1 MVFRGGKRMTIAYIL
16 LGLAFVAVF
25 LLGYN
30 LRAHNE
36 EERKMYIARKRAYKK
51 VMTEKTRRK
60 LNDALDDY
68 EQNYNELY

>member
-1 MVFRGGKRMTIAYIL
+1 MTVAYIL

-68 EQNYNELY
+68 EQKYNELY

>member
-1 MVFRGGKRMTIAYIL
+1 MTLVYIL

-30 LRAHNE
+30 LRAHNK

-51 VMTEKTRRK
+51 VMAEKTRRK

>member
-1 MVFRGGKRMTIAYIL
+1 MTAIYIL

-51 VMTEKTRRK
+51 VMAEKTRRK
-60 LNDALDDY
+60 LNDALDEY

>member
-1 MVFRGGKRMTIAYIL
+1 MTLAYIL

-51 VMTEKTRRK
+51 VMAEKTRRK

-68 EQNYNELY
+68 EQNYNKPF

>member
-1 MVFRGGKRMTIAYIL
+1 MTFVYIL
-16 LGLAFVAVF
+16 LGLAFFAVF

-30 LRAHNE
+30 LCAHN
-36 EERKMYIARKRAYKK
+36 RKYQEMTLARKKAYNK
-51 VMTEKTRRK
+51 VMAEKTRRK

>member
-1 MVFRGGKRMTIAYIL
+1 MTLVYIL

-36 EERKMYIARKRAYKK
+36 EERKMCIARKRAYKK
-51 VMTEKTRRK
+51 VMAEKTRRK

-68 EQNYNELY
+68 EQNYNKLF

>member
-1 MVFRGGKRMTIAYIL
+1 MTFAYIL

-30 LRAHNE
+30 LRAHNRE
-36 EERKMYIARKRAYKK
+36 YRKMTLARKRAYNK
-51 VMTEKTRRK
+51 VMAEKTRRK

>member
-1 MVFRGGKRMTIAYIL
+1 MTVVYIL

-30 LRAHNE
+30 LCAHNE
-36 EERKMYIARKRAYKK
+36 EERKMHIARKRAYKK
-51 VMTEKTRRK
+51 VMAEKTRRK

-68 EQNYNELY
+68 EQNYNKLY

>member
-1 MVFRGGKRMTIAYIL
+1 MTFTYIL
-16 LGLAFVAVF
+16 LVLAFVVVF

-36 EERKMYIARKRAYKK
+36 EERKMHISRKRAYKK
-51 VMTEKTRRK
+51 VMAEKTRRK
-60 LNDALDDY
+60 LNNALDDY

>member
-1 MVFRGGKRMTIAYIL
+1 MTLVYIL

-36 EERKMYIARKRAYKK
+36 EEHKMHSARKRAYKK
-51 VMTEKTRRK
+51 VMAEKTRRK
-60 LNDALDDY
+60 LNDALNEY

>member
-1 MVFRGGKRMTIAYIL
+1 MIFIYGVL
-16 LGLAFVAVF
+16 VLAFVAVF

-30 LRAHNE
+30 LRAYNE
-36 EERKMYIARKRAYKK
+36 EERKMHIARKRAYKK

>member
-1 MVFRGGKRMTIAYIL
+1 MTIAYIL

-68 EQNYNELY
+68 EQKYNELY

>member
-1 MVFRGGKRMTIAYIL
+1 MTLVYIL

-51 VMTEKTRRK
+51 VMAEKTRRK

>member
-1 MVFRGGKRMTIAYIL
+1 MTIAYIL
-16 LGLAFVAVF
+16 LGLAFVVVF

-36 EERKMYIARKRAYKK
+36 EERKMYISRKRAYNK
-51 VMTEKTRRK
+51 VMAEKTRRK

>member
-1 MVFRGGKRMTIAYIL
+1 MIFIYIM

-25 LLGYN
+25 FLGYN
-30 LRAHNE
+30 LHAHNE
-36 EERKMYIARKRAYKK
+36 EERKMYIARKKAYKK
-51 VMTEKTRRK
+51 VMAEKTRRK

>member
-1 MVFRGGKRMTIAYIL
+1 MTIAYIL

-30 LRAHNE
+30 LHAHNE
-36 EERKMYIARKRAYKK
+36 EERKMHIARKRAYKK
-51 VMTEKTRRK
+51 VMAEKTRRK
-60 LNDALDDY
+60 LNNALDEY